1 MKNIKNNEKQSVGQ
15 KLHQTVLLVL
25 LAVVSITAAT
35 YAWFSLSANTR
46 VRSMNL
52 EITTGVSLKFDT
64 SAHTSFDD
72 YIKTMSFDK
81 IYEQL
86 RASYGY
92 DPKTAA
98 IEPVTTQN
106 GTSFQTQKGAEVL
119 PDTGKYYEFT
129 LHFMATKDMTVHLT
143 SANTSG
149 KEDGTLVQSGTGAA
163 RAIRISFTAEEKTSI
178 YQPQGASNGTFTL
191 DTAAQ
196 MQYNN
201 DNALFAVKAN
211 TDMPV
216 VVRIWLEGTDASCTD
231 ELRNADYSIRMRF
244 AGTDEN
250 GNVFE

>member
-1 MKNIKNNEKQSVGQ
+1 MKQ
-15 KLHQTVLLVL
+15 KVSQKVHQTVLLVL
-25 LAVVSITAAT
+25 LALVSITAAT

-52 EITTGVSLKFDT
+52 EITTGTSLRFDT
-64 SAHTSFDD
+64 SAHNIFDD
-72 YIKTMSFDK
+72 YIKTISFDK

-86 RASYGY
+86 QASYGY
-92 DPKTAA
+92 DAQKAA
-98 IEPVTTQN
+98 LEPVTTAN
-106 GTSFQTQKGAEVL
+106 GTTFQTEKGAAVA
-119 PDTGKYYEFT
+119 PDTGQFYEFT
-129 LHFMATKDMTVHLT
+129 LHFMATEDMVVHLT
-143 SANTSG
+143 SANTQG
-149 KEDGTLVQSGTGAA
+149 KEDGTLVESDAA
-163 RAIRISFTAEEKTSI
+163 AAAAIRISFTAENNTAI

-201 DNALFAVKAN
+201 DNALFSIKAD

-216 VVRIWLEGTDASCTD
+216 VVRIWIEGTDKACTD
-231 ELRNADYSIRMRF
+231 ELRGSDHTIRLRF